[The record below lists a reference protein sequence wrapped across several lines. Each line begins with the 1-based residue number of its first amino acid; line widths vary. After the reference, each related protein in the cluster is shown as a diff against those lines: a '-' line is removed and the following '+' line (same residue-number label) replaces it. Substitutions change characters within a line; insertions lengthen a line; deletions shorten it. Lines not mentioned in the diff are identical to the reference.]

1 MTGSPPAASCILGRR
16 TASMSNTQGGS
27 RVPKLGLLGSVR
39 GVRSNAHPYRK
50 HYRPVAVSR
59 EWLVWRTATADIG
72 APLPPH
78 FCNRSHVPA
87 SLNTHPCRQYL
98 RYKVMS
104 LNDFALSFPQRLGAD
119 PAASLACRLHLK
131 FTPSSSPTISRALRT
146 QNL

>member
-1 MTGSPPAASCILGRR
+1 MPT
-16 TASMSNTQGGS
+16 
-27 RVPKLGLLGSVR
+27 SVR
-39 GVRSNAHPYRK
+39 SASRPARNTTAGSSELDPLRSVASGCYGVQRLLTSAP
-50 HYRPVAVSR
+50 
-59 EWLVWRTATADIG
+59 
-72 APLPPH
+72 PLPPH

-119 PAASLACRLHLK
+119 PAASFVCGLHLK

>member
-1 MTGSPPAASCILGRR
+1 MAALRLSRDEAAPMSTLDPLPPIASGWYGVQR
-16 TASMSNTQGGS
+16 
-27 RVPKLGLLGSVR
+27 LLTS
-39 GVRSNAHPYRK
+39 AP
-50 HYRPVAVSR
+50 
-59 EWLVWRTATADIG
+59 
-72 APLPPH
+72 PLPPH

-119 PAASLACRLHLK
+119 PAASFVCGLHLK